1 MEIKSNQIHTSPD
14 LAYNPFLHI
23 DSRLKKIEELINQLN
38 PFQSVIALPQLKEAE
53 TILSIKE
60 LAEQK
65 NVSIQTIHNWKKEG
79 LIPFYRIGRNV
90 FFKLSEV
97 DRIARVAAVG
107 EKKKGS
113 SHEK

>member
-1 MEIKSNQIHTSPD
+1 MELKSNQIHTSPD

-23 DSRLKKIEELINQLN
+23 DSRLQKIEELLNLLN
-38 PFQSVIALPQLKEAE
+38 PVHALATLPQPKEAD
-53 TILSIKE
+53 TILSISE

-65 NVSIQTIHNWKKEG
+65 GGSIQTIHNWKKEG

-97 DRIARVAAVG
+97 DSIARVAAIG
-107 EKKKGS
+107 EGKTKRVAL
-113 SHEK
+113 